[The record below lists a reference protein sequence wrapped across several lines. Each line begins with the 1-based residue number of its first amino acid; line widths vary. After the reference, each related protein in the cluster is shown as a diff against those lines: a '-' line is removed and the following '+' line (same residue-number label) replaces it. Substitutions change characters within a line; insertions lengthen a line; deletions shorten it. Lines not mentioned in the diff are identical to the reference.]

1 MPSNIQKWVDT
12 IKICMIKHTAYRANF
27 ILQIIAPIAVFYLV
41 KYSLWST
48 LYQEREL
55 IGSWTRQ
62 SMMDY
67 HFFTFVVTL
76 LATGHQAF
84 DLSHD
89 IRLGKISTYLI
100 YPFNFWEFHTASFIA
115 YLIIRFFIV
124 SFAILIAVQLG
135 WIANVTMLN
144 LTGALIYCVIISF
157 FWFLLQFTTGLIT
170 FWMEETWILRVI
182 ITVISSFLSG
192 YYYPLDLY
200 PEIMQTILKF
210 TPFPYLSYYPSK
222 LFMHFSQEIFTQGL
236 MVLALWALPLILIN
250 RSLWRRG
257 LKQYSGAGI

>member
-1 MPSNIQKWVDT
+1 
-12 IKICMIKHTAYRANF
+12 
-27 ILQIIAPIAVFYLV
+27 
-41 KYSLWST
+41 
-48 LYQEREL
+48 
-55 IGSWTRQ
+55 
-62 SMMDY
+62 
-67 HFFTFVVTL
+67 
-76 LATGHQAF
+76 
-84 DLSHD
+84 
-89 IRLGKISTYLI
+89 
-100 YPFNFWEFHTASFIA
+100 
-115 YLIIRFFIV
+115 
-124 SFAILIAVQLG
+124 
-135 WIANVTMLN
+135 MLN
-144 LTGALIYCVIISF
+144 FTGALIYCVIISF

-222 LFMHFSQEIFTQGL
+222 LFMHFSLEIFTQGL

-250 RSLWRRG
+250 RSLWKRG